1 MADLFDN
8 VILCGQCG
16 KEMFKDQIIKN
27 GMRIRSAAC
36 EKCGKKEFHP
46 LDLER
51 YKEFQQI
58 RQRPFRVK
66 LRMVGNSYAV
76 SIPRE
81 IIDFF
86 SEAEK
91 IAEEVEM
98 HISEFDKLML
108 IFHQKVF
115 KKTRLLK

>member
-1 MADLFDN
+1 
-8 VILCGQCG
+8 
-16 KEMFKDQIIKN
+16 MFKESIIKN
-27 GMRIRSAAC
+27 SIHIRAAVC
-36 EKCGKKEFHP
+36 RKCGKKDYHP

-51 YKEFQQI
+51 YKEFQRI

-76 SIPRE
+76 SIPKE

-91 IAEEVEM
+91 LTEEVEM

-108 IFHQKVF
+108 NFHQKVF
-115 KKTRLLK
+115 KKTKLRE